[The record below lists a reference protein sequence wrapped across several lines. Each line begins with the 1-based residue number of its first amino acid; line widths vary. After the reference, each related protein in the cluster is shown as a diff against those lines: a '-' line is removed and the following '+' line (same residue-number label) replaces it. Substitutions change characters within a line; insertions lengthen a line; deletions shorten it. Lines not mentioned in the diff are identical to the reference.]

1 MGSQVQVLGKVAFPS
16 LAIIIETGNS
26 ISGLDMTD
34 RYFLSSVLQVYNLKN
49 SQASIIDC
57 ISSRKTSL

>member
-1 MGSQVQVLGKVAFPS
+1 VGSQVQVLGKVAFPS

-34 RYFLSSVLQVYNLKN
+34 RYFLSSVLQ
-49 SQASIIDC
+49 D
-57 ISSRKTSL
+57 T